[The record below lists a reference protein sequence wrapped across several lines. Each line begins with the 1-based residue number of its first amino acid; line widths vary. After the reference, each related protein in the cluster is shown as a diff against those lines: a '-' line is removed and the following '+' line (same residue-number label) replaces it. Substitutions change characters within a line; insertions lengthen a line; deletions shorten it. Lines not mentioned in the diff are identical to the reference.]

1 MHTQTVMPHRSDFVK
16 QQRVMDDQPTRG
28 DCFELAPVD
37 LKTLCF
43 FKATRPDITRAAC
56 DVWVWCQ
63 ALWAQRVL
71 WAFQIWIW
79 DNKRNKLTPVF
90 LWEFQMVHILPHPLH
105 HSTLHVDL
113 QTCWSKDSILRQVNY
128 YLWYWAYARTACV
141 CAHLH
146 TVILQNYHAPARW
159 SIQHGKALITLL
171 LGERCTAIT

>member
-1 MHTQTVMPHRSDFVK
+1 
-16 QQRVMDDQPTRG
+16 
-28 DCFELAPVD
+28 
-37 LKTLCF
+37 
-43 FKATRPDITRAAC
+43 
-56 DVWVWCQ
+56 
-63 ALWAQRVL
+63 
-71 WAFQIWIW
+71 
-79 DNKRNKLTPVF
+79 
-90 LWEFQMVHILPHPLH
+90 MVHILPHPLH

-171 LGERCTAIT
+171 LGERCTAITQRRCIMQSWVQYHETQPNTGTLCSCGFGIMELNNCYLLIWWASSALQLPYASITQCSTWFSITKPNIQCQ